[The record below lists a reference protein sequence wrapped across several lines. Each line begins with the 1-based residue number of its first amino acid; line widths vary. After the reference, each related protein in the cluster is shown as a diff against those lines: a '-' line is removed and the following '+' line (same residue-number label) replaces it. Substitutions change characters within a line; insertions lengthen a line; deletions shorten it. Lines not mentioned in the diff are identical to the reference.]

1 MADGLGGETENL
13 IDQENPI
20 SPIQR
25 QSSVTQN
32 RDSNVPSSRVGTCT
46 CHEGCKWFPVLSSL
60 IATYNDTAACCWR
73 PLGVLKGTYLHSV

>member
-13 IDQENPI
+13 IDQENPV

-32 RDSNVPSSRVGTCT
+32 RDSSVPSSRVG
-46 CHEGCKWFPVLSSL
+46 ESP
-60 IATYNDTAACCWR
+60 A
-73 PLGVLKGTYLHSV
+73 LKRVAMFYDNHTIVYKHNPP

>member
-25 QSSVTQN
+25 QSSVSQTKET
-32 RDSNVPSSRVGTCT
+32 NVPSSRVGESGLDRLQQHCIIVL
-46 CHEGCKWFPVLSSL
+46 VLS
-60 IATYNDTAACCWR
+60 
-73 PLGVLKGTYLHSV
+73 G

>member
-32 RDSNVPSSRVGTCT
+32 RDSNVPSSRVGKSTCQ
-46 CHEGCKWFPVLSSL
+46 EGCKWCSVLSSL
-60 IATYNDTAACCWR
+60 NAISNDAAVYWLAA
-73 PLGVLKGTYLHSV
+73 LGGAQGKVSA

>member
-32 RDSNVPSSRVGTCT
+32 RDSNVPSSRVGKCT
-46 CHEGCKWFPVLSSL
+46 CQEGCKCCSLLSS
-60 IATYNDTAACCWR
+60 INAI
-73 PLGVLKGTYLHSV
+73 SVMLLLAGWQP